1 MEHGLAQVGEWDRR
15 TQNEKEWNV
24 KKTPAKKKV
33 HQAPSLFR
41 AVFSLHEGHTLA
53 NKL

>member
-1 MEHGLAQVGEWDRR
+1 MENRLVQVGKWDLR
-15 TQNEKEWNV
+15 TKDGKEWTV
-24 KKTPAKKKV
+24 KKIPAKMSTK
-33 HQAPSLFR
+33 APSLFR